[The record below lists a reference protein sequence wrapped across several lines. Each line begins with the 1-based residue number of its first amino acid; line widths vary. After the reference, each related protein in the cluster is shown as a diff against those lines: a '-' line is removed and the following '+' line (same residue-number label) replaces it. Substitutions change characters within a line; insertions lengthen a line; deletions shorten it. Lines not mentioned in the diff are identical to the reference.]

1 MSGITSAPS
10 PYDGLPS
17 AVAGLEPPR
26 LAFAALPAAIR
37 RELRVDQVGELVAV
51 RLYDGALTGSR
62 DPDVRRFAAGHRVI
76 ERAHLALF
84 EAYLPPRA
92 RSRLGAFWRL
102 AGWLLGWLPARAGP
116 AALYAVVAGVERWV
130 DGHYARQIDLVRRLA
145 PDPELLRMLEACR
158 SDEARHAEDAEELR
172 PEAPWWAR
180 ALAGV
185 AVGCSRAGVGV
196 ARWV

>member
-1 MSGITSAPS
+1 MTGTTNTPS
-10 PYDGLPS
+10 PHDGLPS

-26 LAFAALPAAIR
+26 LEFAALPAAVR

-51 RLYDGALTGSR
+51 RLYDGALAGSR
-62 DPDVRRFAAGHRVI
+62 DPDVRRFAAGHQRI

-92 RSRLGAFWRL
+92 RSRLGGFWRL
-102 AGWLLGWLPARAGP
+102 AGWLLGWVPARLGP

-130 DGHYARQIDLVRRLA
+130 DGHYARQIALVRRLA
-145 PDPELLRMLEACR
+145 PDPDLLRMLEACR
-158 SDEARHAEDAEELR
+158 SDEARHAADAEDLY
-172 PEAPWWAR
+172 PKAPWWAR
-180 ALAGV
+180 ALAAV
-185 AVGCSRAGVGV
+185 AVGCSRAGVLV

>member
-1 MSGITSAPS
+1 MTGTTTTSS

-17 AVAGLEPPR
+17 AAAGLQPPR
-26 LAFAALPAAIR
+26 QGYATLPAAVR

-51 RLYDGALTGSR
+51 RLYDGALAGSR
-62 DPDVRRFAAGHRVI
+62 DPDVRRFAAGHRCI

-84 EAYLPPRA
+84 EAYLPRGA

-102 AGWLLGWLPARAGP
+102 AGWLLGWVPARLGP

-130 DGHYARQIDLVRRLA
+130 DGHYARQIALVRRLA
-145 PDPELLRMLEACR
+145 PDPELIRMLEACR
-158 SDEARHAEDAEELR
+158 SDEARHAEDAEQLH
-172 PEAPWWAR
+172 PEAPRWAR
-180 ALAGV
+180 VLAGV
-185 AVGCSRAGVGV
+185 AVGCSRAGVVV